1 MSQKTQIARL
11 SILSNTLLIILKFIV
26 GFISGSVSIISE
38 AIHSVMDLI
47 AAVIAFFSVKYSD
60 DPPDKEH
67 PYGHGKIENVSGVIE
82 ALLITVAAVWIIY
95 EAFHKIIAPKPIEN
109 VEWGALV
116 MVISAVTNFFVAQ
129 KLYKTAKE
137 TESVA
142 LKADGL
148 HLMTDVYTSLGVALG
163 LVSIWIFNIQILDP
177 IVAILVALF
186 ILFKSFDMLKEA
198 FLPLIDT
205 CLNEEE
211 IQIINDSISKRSI
224 SFHKLKT
231 RRAGSY
237 RFAELHLELN
247 ENMSLKDAHSICDEI
262 ENEIQSKIKHLDMT
276 IHMEPITKK
285 PE

>member
-1 MSQKTQIARL
+1 MSQKTHIARL
-11 SILSNTLLIILKFIV
+11 SILSNILLITMKFIV

-47 AAVIAFFSVKYSD
+47 AAIIAFFSVKYSD

-95 EAFHKIIAPKPIEN
+95 EAFRKIIAPKPIDK

-116 MVISAVTNFFVAQ
+116 MIISAATNFFVAR

-137 TESVA
+137 TDSIA
-142 LKADGL
+142 LKADAL
-148 HLMTDVYTSLGVALG
+148 HLMTDVYTSLGVAVG
-163 LVSIWIFNIQILDP
+163 LSLIWVFNIQILDP
-177 IVAILVALF
+177 AVAILVALF
-186 ILFKSFDMLKEA
+186 ILFKSFEMLKEA

-205 CLNEEE
+205 CLTEDEVN
-211 IQIINDSISKRSI
+211 IINDSISKRSI
-224 SFHKLKT
+224 SYHKLKT
-231 RRAGSY
+231 RRSGSY

-247 ENMSLKDAHSICDEI
+247 ENMPLKDAHSICDEI
-262 ENEIQSKIKHLDMT
+262 ENEIQSKIKNLDMT
-276 IHMEPITKK
+276 IHMEPLTKK
-285 PE
+285 AE